1 MIESPPVRHLGHN
14 FWRLLKPFWCSA
26 EAWKGW
32 GLLALVLVLTGTL
45 IYIQKLLNTW
55 NNAFYNALQDLDF
68 AAFKHQLLI
77 FCGLAAAYILVAV
90 YNFYFRQMLEIVW
103 RRWMTKALMQE
114 WLAKGNFYRLQL
126 TDRRT
131 DNPDQRIAE
140 DVSEFVSST
149 LKLFLDTL
157 ADIART
163 ITFLGILWALST
175 PLRME
180 LAGVDLNLPQG
191 YMVWFALVYAVL
203 GTALTFLIGRPLV
216 RLNFNQQRFEAD
228 FRFSLVR
235 LRENAESVAL
245 YRGHDEEGKLLT
257 GRFGAVVDNFF
268 RLMKRQKLLGFF
280 TSGYGQIAIIFPFVV
295 SAPSYFAKQIQLG
308 GMMQIASAFGT
319 VQGSLSTLIDNFTV
333 LARWKSV
340 VDRLATFQMG
350 LDHVDTLPRVQAT
363 EEGDSL
369 SLHDVAVHHPAG
381 GILYPP
387 SSWQLAPGQ
396 ALLIQGPS
404 GCGKSTLLRAIAGI
418 WPYAKGQVSFPAEG
432 GTLFLAQRPYLPL
445 GTLRQAICYP
455 AAPLDND
462 VILPVL
468 EEVGLSHLIPR
479 LDEEERNWGQILSV
493 GEQQRV
499 AFARVLLL
507 KPALLFMDE
516 ASSAL
521 DEACEARL
529 YGLLR
534 SRLPHMVLVSVGHR
548 STLTPFHSHRLAW
561 QSEGDWQLAPLPPH

>member
-1 MIESPPVRHLGHN
+1 MIETPPVRHLGHN
-14 FWRLLKPFWCSA
+14 FWRLLKPFWRSSD
-26 EAWKGW
+26 AWKGW
-32 GLLALVLVLTGTL
+32 SLLALVLVLTGTI
-45 IYIQKLLNTW
+45 IYLQKELTIW
-55 NNAFYNALQDLDF
+55 NNAFYNALQNLDY
-68 AAFKHQLLI
+68 AEFKHQLLV
-77 FCGLAAAYILVAV
+77 FAGLASAFILVAV
-90 YNFYFRQMLEIVW
+90 YTTYFRQMLEIVW

-140 DVSEFVSST
+140 DVAEFVSST
-149 LKLFLDTL
+149 LTLFLDTL
-157 ADIART
+157 ADIVRVF
-163 ITFLGILWALST
+163 TFLGLLWGLSA
-175 PLRME
+175 PLRFQLGGME
-180 LAGVDLNLPQG
+180 LNLPQG
-191 YMVWFALVYAVL
+191 YMVWFALGYALV
-203 GTALTFLIGRPLV
+203 GTALTFIIGRPLV
-216 RLNFNQQRFEAD
+216 KLNFNQQRFEAD

-245 YRGHDEEGKLLT
+245 YRGNDEEGKLLT
-257 GRFGAVVDNFF
+257 GRFGSVVDNFF

-280 TSGYGQIAIIFPFVV
+280 TSGYSQIAIIFPFVV

-308 GMMQIASAFGT
+308 GMMQIASAFGR
-319 VQGSLSTLIDNFTV
+319 VQDALSTLITNYTV

-340 VDRLATFQMG
+340 VDRLATFQTS
-350 LDHVDTLPRVQAT
+350 LDHVDTLPRIQAQ
-363 EEGDSL
+363 EVGDGL
-369 SLHDVAVHHPAG
+369 KTDEVAVHHPG
-381 GILYPP
+381 GATLYPP

-404 GCGKSTLLRAIAGI
+404 GCGKSTLLRALAGV

-445 GTLRQAICYP
+445 GSLRQAICYP
-455 AAPLDND
+455 AAPLTDEA
-462 VILPVL
+462 ILPIL
-468 EEVGLSHLIPR
+468 ADVGLQHLIPR
-479 LDEEERNWGQILSV
+479 LDEEERNWGQILSM

-534 SRLPHMVLVSVGHR
+534 ERLPQMVLVSVGHR
-548 STLTPFHSHRLAW
+548 STLSPFHSHRLAW
-561 QSEGDWQLAPLPPH
+561 QSEGNWQFAPLVAS

>member
-1 MIESPPVRHLGHN
+1 MIETPPVRHLGHN
-14 FWRLLKPFWCSA
+14 FWRLLKPFWCSSD
-26 EAWKGW
+26 AWKGW
-32 GLLALVLVLTGTL
+32 SLLALVLVLTGTI
-45 IYIQKLLNTW
+45 IYLQKELTIW
-55 NNAFYNALQDLDF
+55 NNAFYNALQNLDY
-68 AAFKHQLLI
+68 AEFKHQLLV
-77 FCGLAAAYILVAV
+77 FAGLASAFILVAV
-90 YNFYFRQMLEIVW
+90 YTTYFRQMLEIVW

-114 WLAKGNFYRLQL
+114 WLARGNFYRLQL

-149 LKLFLDTL
+149 LTLSLDTL
-157 ADIART
+157 ADIVRVF
-163 ITFLGILWALST
+163 TFLSLLWGLSA
-175 PLRME
+175 PLRFELGGME
-180 LAGVDLNLPQG
+180 LDLPQG

-203 GTALTFLIGRPLV
+203 GTALTFVIGRPLV
-216 RLNFNQQRFEAD
+216 KLNFNQQRYEAD

-280 TSGYGQIAIIFPFVV
+280 TSGYSQIAIIFPFVV

-308 GMMQIASAFGT
+308 GMMQIASAFGR
-319 VQGSLSTLIDNFTV
+319 VQGALSTLIDNFTV

-340 VDRLATFQMG
+340 VDRLATFQNS
-350 LDHVDTLPRVQAT
+350 LDQVDTLPRIQAQET
-363 EEGDSL
+363 GTALKIDE
-369 SLHDVAVHHPAG
+369 VAVHHPGG

-387 SSWQLAPGQ
+387 SSWQLDPGQ

-404 GCGKSTLLRAIAGI
+404 GCGKSTLLRALAGI
-418 WPYAKGQVSFPAEG
+418 WPYAKGQVNFPAEG

-455 AAPLDND
+455 AAPLAND
-462 VILPVL
+462 TILPIL
-468 EEVGLSHLIPR
+468 EDVGLQHLIPR

-534 SRLPHMVLVSVGHR
+534 ERLPQMVLVSVGHR

-561 QSEGDWQLAPLPPH
+561 QSEGNWQFAPLVAN

>member
-1 MIESPPVRHLGHN
+1 MIETPPVRHLGHN
-14 FWRLLKPFWCSA
+14 FWRLLKPFWCSSD
-26 EAWKGW
+26 AWKGW
-32 GLLALVLVLTGTL
+32 SLLALVLVLTGTI
-45 IYIQKLLNTW
+45 IYLQKELTIW
-55 NNAFYNALQDLDF
+55 NNAFYNALQNLDY
-68 AAFKHQLLI
+68 AEFKHQLLV
-77 FCGLAAAYILVAV
+77 FAGLASAFILVAV
-90 YNFYFRQMLEIVW
+90 YTTYFRQMLEIVW

-114 WLAKGNFYRLQL
+114 WLARGNFYRLQL

-149 LKLFLDTL
+149 LTLSLDTL
-157 ADIART
+157 ADIVRVF
-163 ITFLGILWALST
+163 TFLSLLWGLSA
-175 PLRME
+175 PLRFELGGME
-180 LAGVDLNLPQG
+180 LDLPQG

-203 GTALTFLIGRPLV
+203 GTALTFVIGRPLV
-216 RLNFNQQRFEAD
+216 KLNFNQQRYEAD

-280 TSGYGQIAIIFPFVV
+280 TSGYSQIAIIFPFVV

-308 GMMQIASAFGT
+308 GMMQIASAFGR
-319 VQGSLSTLIDNFTV
+319 VQGALSTLIDNFTV

-340 VDRLATFQMG
+340 VDRLATFQNS
-350 LDHVDTLPRVQAT
+350 LDQVDTLPRIQAQET
-363 EEGDSL
+363 GTALKIDE
-369 SLHDVAVHHPAG
+369 VAVHHPGG

-387 SSWQLAPGQ
+387 SSWQLDPGQ

-404 GCGKSTLLRAIAGI
+404 GCGKSTLLRALAGI
-418 WPYAKGQVSFPAEG
+418 WPYAKGQVNFPAEG

-455 AAPLDND
+455 AAPLAND
-462 VILPVL
+462 TILPIL
-468 EEVGLSHLIPR
+468 EDVGLQHLIPR

-534 SRLPHMVLVSVGHR
+534 ERLPQMVLVSVGHR

-561 QSEGDWQLAPLPPH
+561 QSEGNWQFAPLVAS